1 MPLEALDTAAG
12 QVTVVEGM
20 MSGRPVIATRSVG
33 TVDYVEP
40 DVDGVLV
47 DADDP
52 VAMRRQIERLWND
65 AEARRAMSAAA
76 QRSAHR
82 KFTFRA
88 VARQLETI
96 LDAFVVGRGTA
107 DSSSRAPAPRR

>member
-1 MPLEALDTAAG
+1 MA
-12 QVTVVEGM
+12 
-20 MSGRPVIATRSVG
+20 GRPVISTRSVG

-47 DADDP
+47 EAGDT
-52 VAMRRQIERLWND
+52 VGLRRQIERLWND
-65 AEARRAMSAAA
+65 STARRSMCVAARKSAL
-76 QRSAHR
+76 R

-96 LDAFVVGRGTA
+96 LDEVAAGGARSKLASGASTI
-107 DSSSRAPAPRR
+107 RR